1 MFLPLLLLAGLWSA
15 SASISCYNDDG
26 QPVDW
31 FIIYKLPR
39 VKRGP
44 PETGMMYKYQDSS
57 TGGWVD
63 GKSLMNSTAV
73 AVGRTLLQLYKSSQN
88 QSEDLAYVL
97 YNDQPPPE
105 ELSGTIGGHTKGV
118 VLLDRTQGFWLVH
131 STPRFPPAAKDH
143 YSWPE
148 NGLRNGQS
156 FLCVTYSYAQFK
168 NIGTQ
173 LLYNNILVFDYSVPD
188 AFAEDLPDLASAAKH
203 CHVKAPPWNRQIQ
216 LNSLGG
222 KTFISFAKYNLF
234 YDDLYSGWLAGAL
247 KHDLLVQFWPNS
259 RGVLCSNCSQTYHV
273 FNVQSITFPCGTSFT
288 SHIDHSKWSVSLD
301 NSEEAWICIG
311 DMNRD
316 MEEEK
321 RGGGTVCTNDP
332 SIWKSYRSLV
342 TQYEP
347 CK

>member
-1 MFLPLLLLAGLWSA
+1 MFLPLLLLVGLWGA
-15 SASISCYNDDG
+15 SASISCYDDDG

-31 FIIYKLPR
+31 FIIYKLPESGSR
-39 VKRGP
+39 
-44 PETGMMYKYQDSS
+44 ETGMMYKYQDSS

-97 YNDQPPPE
+97 YNDQPPQE
-105 ELSGTIGGHTKGV
+105 ELSGNLVGHTKGV
-118 VLLDRTQGFWLVH
+118 VLLDKTQGFWLVH
-131 STPRFPPAAKDH
+131 STPRFPPEAKDQ

-148 NGLRNGQS
+148 NALRNGQS

-173 LLYNNILVFDYSVPD
+173 LLYNNIRVFDYSIPD
-188 AFAEDLPDLASAAKH
+188 AFADLPDLASAAKH

-222 KTFISFAKYNLF
+222 KTFYSFAKYNLF
-234 YDDLYSGWLAGAL
+234 HDDLYSGWLAGAL

-259 RGVLCSNCSQTYHV
+259 RGVLGSNCSQPYHV

-288 SHIDHSKWSVSLD
+288 SHVDHSKWSVSLD
-301 NSEEAWICIG
+301 NSGDAWICIG

-316 MEEEK
+316 MEEEQ
-321 RGGGTVCTNDP
+321 RGGGTVCTSDP

-342 TQYEP
+342 TQYAP
-347 CK
+347 C